1 MKKDNINEYNSQCKC
16 RVIFNVHIFKT
27 IVLWKLKSENSFQG
41 QVKWIIKVIKLSA
54 AVTKPSSISLTMS
67 IFLCLNLLWVPRSTC
82 MRLFTFSCFH
92 HITIQKFPVYRNG
105 RSHHLNNFLTRNHWK
120 TNQPWKYWIN

>member
-1 MKKDNINEYNSQCKC
+1 MKKDNINRYNSQCKC

-54 AVTKPSSISLTMS
+54 AVTKPSVSPWQCPFSSVWIYSGSPDPHVWDFSPSLA
-67 IFLCLNLLWVPRSTC
+67 
-82 MRLFTFSCFH
+82 FT
-92 HITIQKFPVYRNG
+92 
-105 RSHHLNNFLTRNHWK
+105 
-120 TNQPWKYWIN
+120 